1 MMPARE
7 EGRPIPFSFNAQT
20 FDGKPMSAPG
30 VLAPASSQ
38 APQYVKLLACA
49 KHFAVHSGPEWNRHS
64 FNVEDLPE
72 RDLWETYLPAFKSLV
87 QDGNVAEVMC
97 AYQRIDGAPCC
108 SNARYERQILR
119 DEWGFKGLI
128 TSDCGAINDFY
139 VPGRHGTA
147 KTPAEATAQAIGAG
161 TDVECGSV
169 YRSLPEAVKTGMISE
184 EKVNESLKRLLI
196 ARFRLGDFD
205 QDENV
210 PWTQIPSSVIAS
222 KAHKDLAEK
231 MAEEGI
237 VLLQNRNNLLPLKS
251 SGMKLVVMGPN
262 ANDSIMQWGNYSGY
276 PTSTTTMLG
285 ITTLQMGVFG
295 GIVVGLGVAALHNK
309 FYKIEL
315 PQVLAFFGGTRF
327 VPIVSSIVY
336 LVVGIAMFYIWPVVQ
351 SGIAALGALVLASGY
366 AGTFIYGLLERA
378 LIPFGLHHVFYM
390 PFWQTAVGGTA
401 IIDGVTVTG
410 AQNIFFAELASKSTT
425 VFSVSATRFMA
436 GKFPFMMFGLPGAAL
451 AMYQCAKPEK
461 KKVAGGLLLSAAL
474 TAFLT
479 GITEP
484 LEFTFIFV
492 ALPMYAVHCVLA
504 GLSFMLMHILNVG
517 VGMTF
522 SGGLIDLVLFG
533 VMQGNAK
540 THWMWVVVVGAVY
553 FVLYYIIFR
562 FMISKFD
569 YKTPGRDDAEEVKLY
584 TRADVNARSAA
595 SGSTAPAGDDPVSAL
610 IVEGL
615 GGTDNLSDVDCCA
628 TRLRCTVKDAALVR
642 QDVLKASGASG
653 VICKGN
659 GVQVVYGPKVAVIK
673 AKLEDYLETA
683 PKTPAAAAAP
693 APAAHAAKDTVL
705 SACLNGTVVPLADV
719 KDEAFASGAL
729 GDGIAIEPTDGE
741 LVAPADGEISS
752 TFETHHAVGMTTA
765 DGAELLM
772 HIGIDTVKLGGKH
785 FTYLV
790 NEGDKVKKGQPLI
803 RFELEAIKAEG
814 YPVTTPLI
822 VCNTDD
828 YAAVVAKASGAVKQG
843 DALLELKH

>member
-1 MMPARE
+1 MKDKIFGVLQRVGRSFMLPIALLPVAGLLLGIGSSFTNETMLAAYGLNSVIHPGTLIYTILDVMSQTGSAVFNNLALLFAMGVAIGMARKEKEVAALSGAVAYIIMNTAIQAMINAAGGVEAMPA
-7 EGRPIPFSFNAQT
+7 N
-20 FDGKPMSAPG
+20 
-30 VLAPASSQ
+30 
-38 APQYVKLLACA
+38 
-49 KHFAVHSGPEWNRHS
+49 
-64 FNVEDLPE
+64 
-72 RDLWETYLPAFKSLV
+72 
-87 QDGNVAEVMC
+87 
-97 AYQRIDGAPCC
+97 
-108 SNARYERQILR
+108 
-119 DEWGFKGLI
+119 
-128 TSDCGAINDFY
+128 
-139 VPGRHGTA
+139 
-147 KTPAEATAQAIGAG
+147 
-161 TDVECGSV
+161 
-169 YRSLPEAVKTGMISE
+169 
-184 EKVNESLKRLLI
+184 
-196 ARFRLGDFD
+196 
-205 QDENV
+205 
-210 PWTQIPSSVIAS
+210 
-222 KAHKDLAEK
+222 
-231 MAEEGI
+231 
-237 VLLQNRNNLLPLKS
+237 
-251 SGMKLVVMGPN
+251 
-262 ANDSIMQWGNYSGY
+262 
-276 PTSTTTMLG
+276 STTTMLG

-540 THWMWVVVVGAVY
+540 THWVWVVVVGAVY

-595 SGSTAPAGDDPVSAL
+595 SGSTATAGDDPVSAL

-615 GGTDNLSDVDCCA
+615 GGAANLSDVDCCA
-628 TRLRCTVKDAALVR
+628 TRLRCTVKDATLVR

-673 AKLEDYLETA
+673 AKLEDYLESTPKIPGAA
-683 PKTPAAAAAP
+683 PSPAAAP
-693 APAAHAAKDTVL
+693 APAAKDTVL

-752 TFETHHAVGMTTA
+752 TFETHHAVGMTTV

-828 YAAVVAKASGAVKQG
+828 YAAVAAKASGTVKQG

>member
-1 MMPARE
+1 MKDKIFGVLQRVGRSFMLPIALLPVAGLLLGIGSSFTNETMLAAYGLNNVIHPGTLIYTILDVMSQTGNAVFSNLALLFAMGVAIGMARKEKEVAALSGAVAYIIMNTAIQAMINAAGGVEAMPA
-7 EGRPIPFSFNAQT
+7 N
-20 FDGKPMSAPG
+20 
-30 VLAPASSQ
+30 
-38 APQYVKLLACA
+38 
-49 KHFAVHSGPEWNRHS
+49 
-64 FNVEDLPE
+64 
-72 RDLWETYLPAFKSLV
+72 
-87 QDGNVAEVMC
+87 
-97 AYQRIDGAPCC
+97 
-108 SNARYERQILR
+108 
-119 DEWGFKGLI
+119 
-128 TSDCGAINDFY
+128 
-139 VPGRHGTA
+139 
-147 KTPAEATAQAIGAG
+147 
-161 TDVECGSV
+161 
-169 YRSLPEAVKTGMISE
+169 
-184 EKVNESLKRLLI
+184 
-196 ARFRLGDFD
+196 
-205 QDENV
+205 
-210 PWTQIPSSVIAS
+210 
-222 KAHKDLAEK
+222 
-231 MAEEGI
+231 
-237 VLLQNRNNLLPLKS
+237 
-251 SGMKLVVMGPN
+251 
-262 ANDSIMQWGNYSGY
+262 
-276 PTSTTTMLG
+276 STTTMLG

-401 IIDGVTVTG
+401 IIDGMTVTG

-540 THWMWVVVVGAVY
+540 THWVWVVVVGAVY

-673 AKLEDYLETA
+673 AKLEDYLENA
-683 PKTPAAAAAP
+683 PKTPAATAAP
-693 APAAHAAKDTVL
+693 APATAPAAPAAAAKDTVL
-705 SACLNGTVVPLADV
+705 SACLNGTVVPLAEV

-729 GDGIAIEPTDGE
+729 GDGIAIEPIDGE

-752 TFETHHAVGMTTA
+752 TFETHHAVGMTTV

-828 YAAVVAKASGAVKQG
+828 YAAVAAKASGTVKQG

>member
-1 MMPARE
+1 MKDKIFGVLQRVGRSFMLPIALLPVAGLLLGIGSSFTNETMLAAYGLNSVIHPGTLIYTILDVMSQTGSAVFNNLALLFAMGVAIGMARKEKEVAALSGAVAYIIMNTAIQAMINAAGGVDAMPA
-7 EGRPIPFSFNAQT
+7 N
-20 FDGKPMSAPG
+20 
-30 VLAPASSQ
+30 
-38 APQYVKLLACA
+38 
-49 KHFAVHSGPEWNRHS
+49 
-64 FNVEDLPE
+64 
-72 RDLWETYLPAFKSLV
+72 
-87 QDGNVAEVMC
+87 
-97 AYQRIDGAPCC
+97 
-108 SNARYERQILR
+108 
-119 DEWGFKGLI
+119 
-128 TSDCGAINDFY
+128 
-139 VPGRHGTA
+139 
-147 KTPAEATAQAIGAG
+147 
-161 TDVECGSV
+161 
-169 YRSLPEAVKTGMISE
+169 
-184 EKVNESLKRLLI
+184 
-196 ARFRLGDFD
+196 
-205 QDENV
+205 
-210 PWTQIPSSVIAS
+210 
-222 KAHKDLAEK
+222 
-231 MAEEGI
+231 
-237 VLLQNRNNLLPLKS
+237 
-251 SGMKLVVMGPN
+251 
-262 ANDSIMQWGNYSGY
+262 
-276 PTSTTTMLG
+276 STTTMLG

-327 VPIVSSIVY
+327 VPIISSIVY

-461 KKVAGGLLLSAAL
+461 KKAAGGLLLSAAL

-540 THWMWVVVVGAVY
+540 THWVWVVVVGAVY

-673 AKLEDYLETA
+673 AKLEDYLENA
-683 PKTPAAAAAP
+683 PKTPAATAAP
-693 APAAHAAKDTVL
+693 APAAAPAAPAAAAKDTVL
-705 SACLNGTVVPLADV
+705 AACLTGTVVPLAEV

-729 GDGIAIEPTDGE
+729 GDGIAIEPAVGE

-752 TFETHHAVGMTTA
+752 TFDTHHAVGMTTV

-790 NEGDKVKKGQPLI
+790 NEGDKVRKGQPLI
-803 RFELEAIKAEG
+803 RFDIEAIKAEG

-822 VCNTDD
+822 VCNTDE
-828 YAAVVAKASGAVKQG
+828 YAAVTPKASGTVKQG
-843 DALLELKH
+843 DALLELKG

>member
-1 MMPARE
+1 MKDKIFGVLQRVGRSFMLPIALLPVAGLLLGIGSSFTNETMLAAYGLNSVIHPGTLIYTILDVMSQTGSAVFNNLALLFAMGVAIGMARKEKAVAALSGAVAYIIMNTAIQAMINAAGGVEAMPA
-7 EGRPIPFSFNAQT
+7 N
-20 FDGKPMSAPG
+20 
-30 VLAPASSQ
+30 
-38 APQYVKLLACA
+38 
-49 KHFAVHSGPEWNRHS
+49 
-64 FNVEDLPE
+64 
-72 RDLWETYLPAFKSLV
+72 
-87 QDGNVAEVMC
+87 
-97 AYQRIDGAPCC
+97 
-108 SNARYERQILR
+108 
-119 DEWGFKGLI
+119 
-128 TSDCGAINDFY
+128 
-139 VPGRHGTA
+139 
-147 KTPAEATAQAIGAG
+147 
-161 TDVECGSV
+161 
-169 YRSLPEAVKTGMISE
+169 
-184 EKVNESLKRLLI
+184 
-196 ARFRLGDFD
+196 
-205 QDENV
+205 
-210 PWTQIPSSVIAS
+210 
-222 KAHKDLAEK
+222 
-231 MAEEGI
+231 
-237 VLLQNRNNLLPLKS
+237 
-251 SGMKLVVMGPN
+251 
-262 ANDSIMQWGNYSGY
+262 
-276 PTSTTTMLG
+276 STTTMLG

-327 VPIVSSIVY
+327 VPIISSIVY

-401 IIDGVTVTG
+401 IIDGITVTG

-461 KKVAGGLLLSAAL
+461 KKAAGGLLLSAAL

-533 VMQGNAK
+533 VMQGNDK

-595 SGSTAPAGDDPVSAL
+595 SGSTTPAGDDPVSAL

-615 GGTDNLSDVDCCA
+615 GGADNLSDVDCCA
-628 TRLRCTVKDAALVR
+628 TRLRCTVKDVALVK

-653 VICKGN
+653 VICKGD

-673 AKLEDYLETA
+673 AKLEDYLENA
-683 PKTPAAAAAP
+683 PKTSAATAAP
-693 APAAHAAKDTVL
+693 APATAPAAPAAAAKDTVL
-705 SACLNGTVVPLADV
+705 YSCLNGTVVPLAEV

-752 TFETHHAVGMTTA
+752 TFETHHAVGMTTV

-790 NEGDKVKKGQPLI
+790 SEGDKVKKGQPLI
-803 RFELEAIKAEG
+803 RFDLEAIKAEG

-828 YAAVVAKASGAVKQG
+828 YAAVAAKASGTVKQG

>member
-1 MMPARE
+1 MKDKIFGVLQRVGRSFMLPIALLPVAGLLLGIGSSFTNETMLAAYGLNSVIHPGTLIYTILDVMSQTGSAVFNNLALLFAMGVAIGMARKEKEVAALSGAVAYIIMNTAIQAMINAAGGVEAMPA
-7 EGRPIPFSFNAQT
+7 N
-20 FDGKPMSAPG
+20 
-30 VLAPASSQ
+30 
-38 APQYVKLLACA
+38 
-49 KHFAVHSGPEWNRHS
+49 
-64 FNVEDLPE
+64 
-72 RDLWETYLPAFKSLV
+72 
-87 QDGNVAEVMC
+87 
-97 AYQRIDGAPCC
+97 
-108 SNARYERQILR
+108 
-119 DEWGFKGLI
+119 
-128 TSDCGAINDFY
+128 
-139 VPGRHGTA
+139 
-147 KTPAEATAQAIGAG
+147 
-161 TDVECGSV
+161 
-169 YRSLPEAVKTGMISE
+169 
-184 EKVNESLKRLLI
+184 
-196 ARFRLGDFD
+196 
-205 QDENV
+205 
-210 PWTQIPSSVIAS
+210 
-222 KAHKDLAEK
+222 
-231 MAEEGI
+231 
-237 VLLQNRNNLLPLKS
+237 
-251 SGMKLVVMGPN
+251 
-262 ANDSIMQWGNYSGY
+262 
-276 PTSTTTMLG
+276 STTTMLG

-295 GIVVGLGVAALHNK
+295 GIVVGLGVAALHNR

-327 VPIVSSIVY
+327 VPIISSIVY

-461 KKVAGGLLLSAAL
+461 KKAAGGLLLSAAL

-533 VMQGNAK
+533 AMQGNAK
-540 THWMWVVVVGAVY
+540 THWIWVVVVGAVY

-562 FMISKFD
+562 FMISKFN

-615 GGTDNLSDVDCCA
+615 GGADNLSDVDCCA
-628 TRLRCTVKDAALVR
+628 TRLRCTVKDVALVK

-653 VICKGN
+653 VICKGD

-673 AKLEDYLETA
+673 AKLEDYLENA
-683 PKTPAAAAAP
+683 PKTPAVTATP

-705 SACLNGTVVPLADV
+705 SACLNGTVVPLAEV

-729 GDGIAIEPTDGE
+729 GDGIAIEPIDGE

-752 TFETHHAVGMTTA
+752 TFETHHAVGMTTV

-828 YAAVVAKASGAVKQG
+828 YAAVVAKASGTVKQG

>member
-1 MMPARE
+1 MKDKIFGVLQRVGRSFMLPIALLPVAGLLLGIGSSFTNETMLAAYGLNSVIHPGTLIYTILDVMSQTGSAVFNNLALLFAMGVAIGMARKEKEVAALSGAVAYIIMNTAIQAMINAAGGVDAMPA
-7 EGRPIPFSFNAQT
+7 N
-20 FDGKPMSAPG
+20 
-30 VLAPASSQ
+30 
-38 APQYVKLLACA
+38 
-49 KHFAVHSGPEWNRHS
+49 
-64 FNVEDLPE
+64 
-72 RDLWETYLPAFKSLV
+72 
-87 QDGNVAEVMC
+87 
-97 AYQRIDGAPCC
+97 
-108 SNARYERQILR
+108 
-119 DEWGFKGLI
+119 
-128 TSDCGAINDFY
+128 
-139 VPGRHGTA
+139 
-147 KTPAEATAQAIGAG
+147 
-161 TDVECGSV
+161 
-169 YRSLPEAVKTGMISE
+169 
-184 EKVNESLKRLLI
+184 
-196 ARFRLGDFD
+196 
-205 QDENV
+205 
-210 PWTQIPSSVIAS
+210 
-222 KAHKDLAEK
+222 
-231 MAEEGI
+231 
-237 VLLQNRNNLLPLKS
+237 
-251 SGMKLVVMGPN
+251 
-262 ANDSIMQWGNYSGY
+262 
-276 PTSTTTMLG
+276 STTTMLG

-540 THWMWVVVVGAVY
+540 TNWVWVAVVGAGY

-615 GGTDNLSDVDCCA
+615 GGATNLSDVDCCA
-628 TRLRCTVKDAALVR
+628 TRLRCTVKDAALVK
-642 QDVLKASGASG
+642 QDVLKATGASG

-673 AKLEDYLETA
+673 AKLEDYLENA
-683 PKTPAAAAAP
+683 SKTPAATATP
-693 APAAHAAKDTVL
+693 APAAPAAKDTVL

-729 GDGIAIEPTDGE
+729 GEGIAVEPTDGE

-828 YAAVVAKASGAVKQG
+828 YAAVAAKASGTVKQG

>member
-1 MMPARE
+1 MKDKIFGVLQRVGRSFMLPIALLPVAGLLLGIGSSFTNETMLAAYGLNSVIHPGTLIYTILDVMSQTGSAVFNNLALLFAMGVAIGMARKEKEVAALSGAVAYIIMNTAIQAMINAAGGVEAMPA
-7 EGRPIPFSFNAQT
+7 N
-20 FDGKPMSAPG
+20 
-30 VLAPASSQ
+30 
-38 APQYVKLLACA
+38 
-49 KHFAVHSGPEWNRHS
+49 
-64 FNVEDLPE
+64 
-72 RDLWETYLPAFKSLV
+72 
-87 QDGNVAEVMC
+87 
-97 AYQRIDGAPCC
+97 
-108 SNARYERQILR
+108 
-119 DEWGFKGLI
+119 
-128 TSDCGAINDFY
+128 
-139 VPGRHGTA
+139 
-147 KTPAEATAQAIGAG
+147 
-161 TDVECGSV
+161 
-169 YRSLPEAVKTGMISE
+169 
-184 EKVNESLKRLLI
+184 
-196 ARFRLGDFD
+196 
-205 QDENV
+205 
-210 PWTQIPSSVIAS
+210 
-222 KAHKDLAEK
+222 
-231 MAEEGI
+231 
-237 VLLQNRNNLLPLKS
+237 
-251 SGMKLVVMGPN
+251 
-262 ANDSIMQWGNYSGY
+262 
-276 PTSTTTMLG
+276 STTTMLG

-351 SGIAALGALVLASGY
+351 NGIAALGALVLASGY

-461 KKVAGGLLLSAAL
+461 KKAAGGLLLSAAL

-540 THWMWVVVVGAVY
+540 THWVWVVVVGAVY

-615 GGTDNLSDVDCCA
+615 GGTANLSDVDCCA

-673 AKLEDYLETA
+673 AKLEDYLENA
-683 PKTPAAAAAP
+683 PKTPAATAAP
-693 APAAHAAKDTVL
+693 APAAPAAKDTVL

-719 KDEAFASGAL
+719 KDEAFASGVL

-785 FTYLV
+785 FTCLV

-828 YAAVVAKASGAVKQG
+828 YAAVAAKASGTVKQG
-843 DALLELKH
+843 DALLELKR

>member
-1 MMPARE
+1 MKDKIFGVLQRVGRSFMLPIALLPVAGLLLGIGSSFTNETMLAAYGLNNVIHPGTLIYTILDVMSQTGNAVFSNLALLFAMGVAIGMARKEKEVAALSGAVAYIIMNTAIQAMINAAGGVDAMPA
-7 EGRPIPFSFNAQT
+7 N
-20 FDGKPMSAPG
+20 
-30 VLAPASSQ
+30 
-38 APQYVKLLACA
+38 
-49 KHFAVHSGPEWNRHS
+49 
-64 FNVEDLPE
+64 
-72 RDLWETYLPAFKSLV
+72 
-87 QDGNVAEVMC
+87 
-97 AYQRIDGAPCC
+97 
-108 SNARYERQILR
+108 
-119 DEWGFKGLI
+119 
-128 TSDCGAINDFY
+128 
-139 VPGRHGTA
+139 
-147 KTPAEATAQAIGAG
+147 
-161 TDVECGSV
+161 
-169 YRSLPEAVKTGMISE
+169 
-184 EKVNESLKRLLI
+184 
-196 ARFRLGDFD
+196 
-205 QDENV
+205 
-210 PWTQIPSSVIAS
+210 
-222 KAHKDLAEK
+222 
-231 MAEEGI
+231 
-237 VLLQNRNNLLPLKS
+237 
-251 SGMKLVVMGPN
+251 
-262 ANDSIMQWGNYSGY
+262 
-276 PTSTTTMLG
+276 STTTMLG

-410 AQNIFFAELASKSTT
+410 AQNIFFAELASKATT

-451 AMYQCAKPEK
+451 AMYHCAKPEK
-461 KKVAGGLLLSAAL
+461 KKAAGGLLLSAAL

-540 THWMWVVVVGAVY
+540 THWVWVVVVGAVY

-562 FMISKFD
+562 FMISKFN

-595 SGSTAPAGDDPVSAL
+595 SGSNAPAGDDPVSAL

-628 TRLRCTVKDAALVR
+628 TRLRCTVKDAALVK

-673 AKLEDYLETA
+673 AKLEDYLENA
-683 PKTPAAAAAP
+683 PKTSAATAAP
-693 APAAHAAKDTVL
+693 APATAPAAPAAAAKDTVL
-705 SACLNGTVVPLADV
+705 SACLNGTVVPLAEV

-729 GDGIAIEPTDGE
+729 GDGIAIEPIDGE

-752 TFETHHAVGMTTA
+752 TFETHHAVGMTTV

-828 YAAVVAKASGAVKQG
+828 YAAVAAKASGTVKQG

>member
-1 MMPARE
+1 MKDKIFGVLQRVGRSFMLPIALLPVAGLLLGIGSSFTNETMLAAYGLNSVIHPGTLIYTILDVMSQTGSAVFNNLALLFAMGVAIGMARKEKEVAALSGAVAYIIMNTAIQAMINAAGGVDAMPA
-7 EGRPIPFSFNAQT
+7 N
-20 FDGKPMSAPG
+20 
-30 VLAPASSQ
+30 
-38 APQYVKLLACA
+38 
-49 KHFAVHSGPEWNRHS
+49 
-64 FNVEDLPE
+64 
-72 RDLWETYLPAFKSLV
+72 
-87 QDGNVAEVMC
+87 
-97 AYQRIDGAPCC
+97 
-108 SNARYERQILR
+108 
-119 DEWGFKGLI
+119 
-128 TSDCGAINDFY
+128 
-139 VPGRHGTA
+139 
-147 KTPAEATAQAIGAG
+147 
-161 TDVECGSV
+161 
-169 YRSLPEAVKTGMISE
+169 
-184 EKVNESLKRLLI
+184 
-196 ARFRLGDFD
+196 
-205 QDENV
+205 
-210 PWTQIPSSVIAS
+210 
-222 KAHKDLAEK
+222 
-231 MAEEGI
+231 
-237 VLLQNRNNLLPLKS
+237 
-251 SGMKLVVMGPN
+251 
-262 ANDSIMQWGNYSGY
+262 
-276 PTSTTTMLG
+276 STTTMLG

-540 THWMWVVVVGAVY
+540 THWVWVVVVGAVY

-615 GGTDNLSDVDCCA
+615 GGAANLSDVDCCA
-628 TRLRCTVKDAALVR
+628 TRLRCTVKDAALVK

-673 AKLEDYLETA
+673 AKLEDYLENA
-683 PKTPAAAAAP
+683 PKTPAAP
-693 APAAHAAKDTVL
+693 AAKDTVL

-803 RFELEAIKAEG
+803 RFDLEAIKAEG

-828 YAAVVAKASGAVKQG
+828 YAAVAAKASGTVKQG

>member
-1 MMPARE
+1 MKDKIFGVLQRVGRSFMLPIALLPVAGLLLGIGSSFTNETMLAAYGLNSVIHPGTLIYTILDVMSQTGSAVFNNLALLFAMGVAIGMARKEKEVAALSGAVAYIIMNTAIQAMINAAGGVEAMPA
-7 EGRPIPFSFNAQT
+7 N
-20 FDGKPMSAPG
+20 
-30 VLAPASSQ
+30 
-38 APQYVKLLACA
+38 
-49 KHFAVHSGPEWNRHS
+49 
-64 FNVEDLPE
+64 
-72 RDLWETYLPAFKSLV
+72 
-87 QDGNVAEVMC
+87 
-97 AYQRIDGAPCC
+97 
-108 SNARYERQILR
+108 
-119 DEWGFKGLI
+119 
-128 TSDCGAINDFY
+128 
-139 VPGRHGTA
+139 
-147 KTPAEATAQAIGAG
+147 
-161 TDVECGSV
+161 
-169 YRSLPEAVKTGMISE
+169 
-184 EKVNESLKRLLI
+184 
-196 ARFRLGDFD
+196 
-205 QDENV
+205 
-210 PWTQIPSSVIAS
+210 
-222 KAHKDLAEK
+222 
-231 MAEEGI
+231 
-237 VLLQNRNNLLPLKS
+237 
-251 SGMKLVVMGPN
+251 
-262 ANDSIMQWGNYSGY
+262 
-276 PTSTTTMLG
+276 STTTMLG

-484 LEFTFIFV
+484 REFTFIFV

-615 GGTDNLSDVDCCA
+615 GGAANLSDVDCCA

-673 AKLEDYLETA
+673 AKLEDYLENA
-683 PKTPAAAAAP
+683 PKTPAATATPAPAAAP
-693 APAAHAAKDTVL
+693 AAPAAAAKDTVL

-828 YAAVVAKASGAVKQG
+828 YAAVAAKASGTVKQG

>member
-1 MMPARE
+1 MKDKIFGVLQRVGRSFMLPIALLPVAGLLLGIGSSFTNETMLAAYGLNSVIHPGTLIYTILDVMSQTGSAVFNNLALLFAMGVAIGMARKEKEVAALSGAVAYIIMNTAIQAMINAAGGVDAMPA
-7 EGRPIPFSFNAQT
+7 N
-20 FDGKPMSAPG
+20 
-30 VLAPASSQ
+30 
-38 APQYVKLLACA
+38 
-49 KHFAVHSGPEWNRHS
+49 
-64 FNVEDLPE
+64 
-72 RDLWETYLPAFKSLV
+72 
-87 QDGNVAEVMC
+87 
-97 AYQRIDGAPCC
+97 
-108 SNARYERQILR
+108 
-119 DEWGFKGLI
+119 
-128 TSDCGAINDFY
+128 
-139 VPGRHGTA
+139 
-147 KTPAEATAQAIGAG
+147 
-161 TDVECGSV
+161 
-169 YRSLPEAVKTGMISE
+169 
-184 EKVNESLKRLLI
+184 
-196 ARFRLGDFD
+196 
-205 QDENV
+205 
-210 PWTQIPSSVIAS
+210 
-222 KAHKDLAEK
+222 
-231 MAEEGI
+231 
-237 VLLQNRNNLLPLKS
+237 
-251 SGMKLVVMGPN
+251 
-262 ANDSIMQWGNYSGY
+262 
-276 PTSTTTMLG
+276 STTTMLG

-327 VPIVSSIVY
+327 VPIISSIVY

-451 AMYQCAKPEK
+451 AMYHCAKPEK
-461 KKVAGGLLLSAAL
+461 KKAAGGLLLSAAL

-533 VMQGNAK
+533 AMQGNAK
-540 THWMWVVVVGAVY
+540 THWIWVVVVGAVY
-553 FVLYYIIFR
+553 FVLYYLIFR
-562 FMISKFD
+562 FMISKFN

-673 AKLEDYLETA
+673 AKLEDYLENA

-693 APAAHAAKDTVL
+693 APAAAAAPAPAAAPAAPAAAAKDTVL
-705 SACLNGTVVPLADV
+705 AACLTGTVVPLAEV
-719 KDEAFASGAL
+719 RDEAFASGAL
-729 GDGIAIEPTDGE
+729 GDGIAIEPAVGE

-752 TFETHHAVGMTTA
+752 TFDTHHAVGMTTV

-790 NEGDKVKKGQPLI
+790 NEGDKVRKGQPLI
-803 RFELEAIKAEG
+803 RFDIEAIKAEG

-822 VCNTDD
+822 VCNTDE
-828 YAAVVAKASGAVKQG
+828 YAAVTPKASGTVKQG
-843 DALLELKH
+843 DALLELKG

>member
-1 MMPARE
+1 MKDKIFGVLQRVGRSFMLPIALLPVAGLLLGIGSSFTNETMLAAYGLNSVIHPGTLIYTILDVMSQTGSAVFNNLALLFAMGVAIGMARKEKEVAALSGAVAYIIMNTAIQAMINAAGGVEAMPA
-7 EGRPIPFSFNAQT
+7 N
-20 FDGKPMSAPG
+20 
-30 VLAPASSQ
+30 
-38 APQYVKLLACA
+38 
-49 KHFAVHSGPEWNRHS
+49 
-64 FNVEDLPE
+64 
-72 RDLWETYLPAFKSLV
+72 
-87 QDGNVAEVMC
+87 
-97 AYQRIDGAPCC
+97 
-108 SNARYERQILR
+108 
-119 DEWGFKGLI
+119 
-128 TSDCGAINDFY
+128 
-139 VPGRHGTA
+139 
-147 KTPAEATAQAIGAG
+147 
-161 TDVECGSV
+161 
-169 YRSLPEAVKTGMISE
+169 
-184 EKVNESLKRLLI
+184 
-196 ARFRLGDFD
+196 
-205 QDENV
+205 
-210 PWTQIPSSVIAS
+210 
-222 KAHKDLAEK
+222 
-231 MAEEGI
+231 
-237 VLLQNRNNLLPLKS
+237 
-251 SGMKLVVMGPN
+251 
-262 ANDSIMQWGNYSGY
+262 
-276 PTSTTTMLG
+276 STTTMLG

-540 THWMWVVVVGAVY
+540 THWVWVVVVGAVY

-584 TRADVNARSAA
+584 TRADVNARGAA

-615 GGTDNLSDVDCCA
+615 GGANNLSDVDCCA
-628 TRLRCTVKDAALVR
+628 TRLRCTVKDVALVK

-653 VICKGN
+653 VICKGD

-673 AKLEDYLETA
+673 AKLEDYLENA
-683 PKTPAAAAAP
+683 PKTPAATAAP

-752 TFETHHAVGMTTA
+752 TFETHHAVGMTTV

-828 YAAVVAKASGAVKQG
+828 YAAVAAKASGTVKQG

>member
-1 MMPARE
+1 MKDKIFGVLQRVGRSFMLPIALLPVAGLLLGIGSSFTNETMLAAYGLNSVIHPGTLIYTILDVMSQTGNAVFSNLALLFAMGVAIGMARKEKEVAALSGAVAYIIMNTAIQAMINAAGGVDAMPA
-7 EGRPIPFSFNAQT
+7 N
-20 FDGKPMSAPG
+20 
-30 VLAPASSQ
+30 
-38 APQYVKLLACA
+38 
-49 KHFAVHSGPEWNRHS
+49 
-64 FNVEDLPE
+64 
-72 RDLWETYLPAFKSLV
+72 
-87 QDGNVAEVMC
+87 
-97 AYQRIDGAPCC
+97 
-108 SNARYERQILR
+108 
-119 DEWGFKGLI
+119 
-128 TSDCGAINDFY
+128 
-139 VPGRHGTA
+139 
-147 KTPAEATAQAIGAG
+147 
-161 TDVECGSV
+161 
-169 YRSLPEAVKTGMISE
+169 
-184 EKVNESLKRLLI
+184 
-196 ARFRLGDFD
+196 
-205 QDENV
+205 
-210 PWTQIPSSVIAS
+210 
-222 KAHKDLAEK
+222 
-231 MAEEGI
+231 
-237 VLLQNRNNLLPLKS
+237 
-251 SGMKLVVMGPN
+251 
-262 ANDSIMQWGNYSGY
+262 
-276 PTSTTTMLG
+276 STTTMLG

-410 AQNIFFAELASKSTT
+410 AQNIFFAELASKATT

-461 KKVAGGLLLSAAL
+461 KKAAGGLLLSAAL

-540 THWMWVVVVGAVY
+540 THWVWVIVVGAVY

-562 FMISKFD
+562 FMISKFN

-584 TRADVNARSAA
+584 TRADVNARNAA
-595 SGSTAPAGDDPVSAL
+595 SGSVPAGNDPVSAL

-615 GGTDNLSDVDCCA
+615 GGAANLSDVDCCA
-628 TRLRCTVKDAALVR
+628 TRLRCTVKDAALVK

-673 AKLEDYLETA
+673 AKLEDYLENA
-683 PKTPAAAAAP
+683 PKTSAATATP
-693 APAAHAAKDTVL
+693 APAAPAAKDTVL
-705 SACLNGTVVPLADV
+705 SACLNGTVVPLAEV

-729 GDGIAIEPTDGE
+729 GDGIAIEPIDGE

-828 YAAVVAKASGAVKQG
+828 YAAVAAKASGTVKQG

>member
-1 MMPARE
+1 MKDKIFGVLQRVGRSFMLPIALLPVAGLLLGIGSSFTNETMLAAYGLNSIIHPGTLIYTILDVMSQTGSAVFNNLALLFAMGVAIGMARKEKEVAALSGAVAYIIMNTAIQAMINAAGGVDAMPA
-7 EGRPIPFSFNAQT
+7 N
-20 FDGKPMSAPG
+20 
-30 VLAPASSQ
+30 
-38 APQYVKLLACA
+38 
-49 KHFAVHSGPEWNRHS
+49 
-64 FNVEDLPE
+64 
-72 RDLWETYLPAFKSLV
+72 
-87 QDGNVAEVMC
+87 
-97 AYQRIDGAPCC
+97 
-108 SNARYERQILR
+108 
-119 DEWGFKGLI
+119 
-128 TSDCGAINDFY
+128 
-139 VPGRHGTA
+139 
-147 KTPAEATAQAIGAG
+147 
-161 TDVECGSV
+161 
-169 YRSLPEAVKTGMISE
+169 
-184 EKVNESLKRLLI
+184 
-196 ARFRLGDFD
+196 
-205 QDENV
+205 
-210 PWTQIPSSVIAS
+210 
-222 KAHKDLAEK
+222 
-231 MAEEGI
+231 
-237 VLLQNRNNLLPLKS
+237 
-251 SGMKLVVMGPN
+251 
-262 ANDSIMQWGNYSGY
+262 
-276 PTSTTTMLG
+276 STTTMLG

-327 VPIVSSIVY
+327 VPIISSIVY

-451 AMYQCAKPEK
+451 AMYHCAKPEK
-461 KKVAGGLLLSAAL
+461 KKAAGGLLLSAAL

-533 VMQGNAK
+533 AMQGNAK
-540 THWMWVVVVGAVY
+540 THWIWVVVVGAVY
-553 FVLYYIIFR
+553 FVLYYLIFR
-562 FMISKFD
+562 FMISKFN

-673 AKLEDYLETA
+673 AKLEDYLENA
-683 PKTPAAAAAP
+683 PKTPAVTAAP
-693 APAAHAAKDTVL
+693 APAAAAKDTVL
-705 SACLNGTVVPLADV
+705 AACLTGTVVPLAEV

-729 GDGIAIEPTDGE
+729 GDGIAIEPAVGE

-752 TFETHHAVGMTTA
+752 TFDTHHAVGMTTV

-790 NEGDKVKKGQPLI
+790 NEGDKVRKGQPLI
-803 RFELEAIKAEG
+803 RFDIEAIKAEG

-822 VCNTDD
+822 VCNTDE
-828 YAAVVAKASGAVKQG
+828 YAAVTPKASGTVKQG
-843 DALLELKH
+843 DALLELKG

>member
-1 MMPARE
+1 MKDKIFGVLQRVGRSFMLPIALLPVAGLLLGIGSSFTNETMLAAYGLNSVIHPGTLIYTILDVMSQTGNAVFNNLALLFAMGVAIGMARKEKEVAALSGAVAYIIMNTAIQAMINAAGGVEAMPA
-7 EGRPIPFSFNAQT
+7 N
-20 FDGKPMSAPG
+20 
-30 VLAPASSQ
+30 
-38 APQYVKLLACA
+38 
-49 KHFAVHSGPEWNRHS
+49 
-64 FNVEDLPE
+64 
-72 RDLWETYLPAFKSLV
+72 
-87 QDGNVAEVMC
+87 
-97 AYQRIDGAPCC
+97 
-108 SNARYERQILR
+108 
-119 DEWGFKGLI
+119 
-128 TSDCGAINDFY
+128 
-139 VPGRHGTA
+139 
-147 KTPAEATAQAIGAG
+147 
-161 TDVECGSV
+161 
-169 YRSLPEAVKTGMISE
+169 
-184 EKVNESLKRLLI
+184 
-196 ARFRLGDFD
+196 
-205 QDENV
+205 
-210 PWTQIPSSVIAS
+210 
-222 KAHKDLAEK
+222 
-231 MAEEGI
+231 
-237 VLLQNRNNLLPLKS
+237 
-251 SGMKLVVMGPN
+251 
-262 ANDSIMQWGNYSGY
+262 
-276 PTSTTTMLG
+276 STTTMLG

-461 KKVAGGLLLSAAL
+461 KKAAGGLLLSAAL

-540 THWMWVVVVGAVY
+540 THWVWVVVVGAVY

-584 TRADVNARSAA
+584 TRADVNARNAA
-595 SGSTAPAGDDPVSAL
+595 SGSVPAGNDPVSAL

-615 GGTDNLSDVDCCA
+615 GGAANLTDVDCCA
-628 TRLRCTVKDAALVR
+628 TRLRCTVNDAALVK

-673 AKLEDYLETA
+673 AKLEDYLESTPKDPVVA
-683 PKTPAAAAAP
+683 PSPAAAP
-693 APAAHAAKDTVL
+693 AAKDTVL

-814 YPVTTPLI
+814 YPVTTPVI

-828 YAAVVAKASGAVKQG
+828 YAAVEAKAGGTVKQG
-843 DALLELKH
+843 DALLELKR

>member
-1 MMPARE
+1 MKDKIFGVLQRVGRSFMLPIALLPVAGLLLGIGSSFTNETMLAAYGLNSVIHPGTLIYTILDVMSQTGSAVFNNLALLFAMGVAIGMARKEKEVAALSGAVAYIIMNTAIQAMINAAGGVDAMPA
-7 EGRPIPFSFNAQT
+7 N
-20 FDGKPMSAPG
+20 
-30 VLAPASSQ
+30 
-38 APQYVKLLACA
+38 
-49 KHFAVHSGPEWNRHS
+49 
-64 FNVEDLPE
+64 
-72 RDLWETYLPAFKSLV
+72 
-87 QDGNVAEVMC
+87 
-97 AYQRIDGAPCC
+97 
-108 SNARYERQILR
+108 
-119 DEWGFKGLI
+119 
-128 TSDCGAINDFY
+128 
-139 VPGRHGTA
+139 
-147 KTPAEATAQAIGAG
+147 
-161 TDVECGSV
+161 
-169 YRSLPEAVKTGMISE
+169 
-184 EKVNESLKRLLI
+184 
-196 ARFRLGDFD
+196 
-205 QDENV
+205 
-210 PWTQIPSSVIAS
+210 
-222 KAHKDLAEK
+222 
-231 MAEEGI
+231 
-237 VLLQNRNNLLPLKS
+237 
-251 SGMKLVVMGPN
+251 
-262 ANDSIMQWGNYSGY
+262 
-276 PTSTTTMLG
+276 STTTMLG

-327 VPIVSSIVY
+327 VPIISSIVY

-436 GKFPFMMFGLPGAAL
+436 GKFPFMMFGMPGAAL
-451 AMYQCAKPEK
+451 AMYHCAKPEK
-461 KKVAGGLLLSAAL
+461 KKAAGGLLLSAAL

-533 VMQGNAK
+533 AMQGNAK
-540 THWMWVVVVGAVY
+540 THWIWVVVVGAVY
-553 FVLYYIIFR
+553 FVLYYLIFR
-562 FMISKFD
+562 IMISKFN

-595 SGSTAPAGDDPVSAL
+595 SGSNAPAGDDPVSAL

-693 APAAHAAKDTVL
+693 APAAAPAAPAAAAKDTVL
-705 SACLNGTVVPLADV
+705 AACLTGTVVPLAEV

-729 GDGIAIEPTDGE
+729 GDGIAIEPAVGE

-752 TFETHHAVGMTTA
+752 TFDTHHAVGMTTV

-790 NEGDKVKKGQPLI
+790 NEGDKVRKGQPLI
-803 RFELEAIKAEG
+803 RFDIEAIKAEG

-822 VCNTDD
+822 VCNTDE
-828 YAAVVAKASGAVKQG
+828 YAAVTPKASGTVKQG
-843 DALLELKH
+843 DALLELKG